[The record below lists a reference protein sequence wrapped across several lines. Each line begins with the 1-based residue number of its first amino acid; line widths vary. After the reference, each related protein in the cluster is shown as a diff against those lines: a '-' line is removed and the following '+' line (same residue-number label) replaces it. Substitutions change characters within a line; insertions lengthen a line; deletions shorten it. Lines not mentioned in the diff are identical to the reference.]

1 MKFSDLAKPKSPT
14 ESLQEKELALE
25 LQIKQLQEQ
34 ALALSKQLS
43 DTKAER
49 KKIEPF
55 TVTVDSLSNNRI
67 LLLADKHDK
76 LLELFRRTPGRYYDG
91 LNRNYIPLEQWTTF
105 VKGLAQLQVKLEY
118 TNGVGEAIANE
129 LNKARAKIYLHENKK
144 LILIEILR
152 GEDWL
157 ARQLQGIKKSGN
169 HYQINVGEAWQLG
182 EKLLKE
188 SNIDWDE
195 AVKSLIIST
204 AEKREALDKI
214 ATLEDIE
221 LPDIAEELD
230 KWPIKVRPFQRVGVK
245 FGELVDYRF
254 ILGDQMGLGKQIT
267 DDTQVLTYLGWKLAK
282 DITLEDK
289 LIGADGKPKDILGIY
304 PNPEGELDIFQVN
317 LSDGTFVNCDS
328 RHLWGVF
335 HRNDLKRHKR
345 MRVLSTQ
352 DLIESKLWSLN
363 GQNGPAMNWF
373 LPKQSAVE
381 LEAKKVE
388 IDPYLYGLLLGD
400 GHISKHRVRFY
411 TKDKELEEAWP
422 KAWVKTIYRYGNK
435 GADAIELSLPIKL
448 EQVYAQNKFIAD
460 EYKNNSIQARRAV
473 LQGLMDTDGTITKG
487 RIRFCSTSQRLATDV
502 AELCRSLGYW
512 ATVGTPFQT
521 TVDDID
527 GRRLTGT
534 WTYIVS
540 ISGVQDAHEVFKLT
554 RKSTQKVGTG
564 KKYLKGISSI
574 VKLPHKSAYFRCFE
588 VDSEDHL
595 YIVQGYNLT
604 HNTIQAIMC
613 SIRLKKELGKCR
625 TLVIPPAGLKVN
637 WTREINRFTGQSPLV
652 LYGENPSKFL
662 ISELLAFK
670 HEYTIINYDI
680 LSTKVKHSV
689 PITTASGQTLQTQAQ
704 WIFPWIEIL
713 NALQFDLIVFD
724 EAHYTKNVGS
734 NRSLAARMLKAKR
747 VIFMTGTPVMN
758 RPSELWPM
766 LTVID
771 PDRFPSYENFIWT
784 HGDKY
789 PTNVK
794 MLRDSLKNILIRRR
808 KKDVM
813 KDLPP
818 INRVYEWHE
827 LSEGGQVLYKKAKQG
842 LYIQLAAWNPAMPGS
857 EQAITNLLTEIM
869 RLKQICAMDKV
880 EAIADSALELSDS
893 DSEGTGKVLIFSQFV
908 PVVNEITKRLGHEAI
923 AYTGECDKDE
933 RVKIYD
939 KFLADRT
946 LKFFVA
952 TWQTAGEGL
961 NLQCANNVVFADLF
975 WTPANHQQC
984 EERAYG
990 RLADPHPINSYYLIC
1005 ADTIE
1010 TWIQELLAAKLQVI
1024 EQTVEGLDVDRSAS
1038 IANDLLKRLKK
1049 ELSP

>member
-254 ILGDQMGLGKQIT
+254 ILGDQMGLGK
-267 DDTQVLTYLGWKLAK
+267 
-282 DITLEDK
+282 
-289 LIGADGKPKDILGIY
+289 
-304 PNPEGELDIFQVN
+304 
-317 LSDGTFVNCDS
+317 
-328 RHLWGVF
+328 
-335 HRNDLKRHKR
+335 
-345 MRVLSTQ
+345 
-352 DLIESKLWSLN
+352 
-363 GQNGPAMNWF
+363 
-373 LPKQSAVE
+373 
-381 LEAKKVE
+381 
-388 IDPYLYGLLLGD
+388 
-400 GHISKHRVRFY
+400 
-411 TKDKELEEAWP
+411 
-422 KAWVKTIYRYGNK
+422 
-435 GADAIELSLPIKL
+435 
-448 EQVYAQNKFIAD
+448 
-460 EYKNNSIQARRAV
+460 
-473 LQGLMDTDGTITKG
+473 
-487 RIRFCSTSQRLATDV
+487 
-502 AELCRSLGYW
+502 
-512 ATVGTPFQT
+512 
-521 TVDDID
+521 
-527 GRRLTGT
+527 
-534 WTYIVS
+534 
-540 ISGVQDAHEVFKLT
+540 
-554 RKSTQKVGTG
+554 
-564 KKYLKGISSI
+564 
-574 VKLPHKSAYFRCFE
+574 
-588 VDSEDHL
+588 
-595 YIVQGYNLT
+595 
-604 HNTIQAIMC
+604 TIQAIMC
-613 SIRLKKELGKCR
+613 SMRLKKELGKCR

-637 WTREINRFTGQSPLV
+637 WTREINRLTGQSPLV
-652 LYGENPSKFL
+652 LYGESPSKFL
-662 ISELLAFK
+662 ISELLELK

-689 PITTASGQTLQTQAQ
+689 PITTASGQTLQTQVQ

-713 NALQFDLIVFD
+713 NALQFDLVVFD

-784 HGDKY
+784 YGDKY

-827 LSEGGQVLYKKAKQG
+827 LSAEGQELYKKAKQG

-923 AYTGECDKDE
+923 AYTGEYDKDE
-933 RVKIYD
+933 RVRIYD
-939 KFLADRT
+939 KFLADKA

-984 EERAYG
+984 EGRAYG
-990 RLADPHPINSYYLIC
+990 RLEDPHPINSYYLIC

-1038 IANDLLKRLKK
+1038 IANDLLKRLKR
-1049 ELSP
+1049 ELSL